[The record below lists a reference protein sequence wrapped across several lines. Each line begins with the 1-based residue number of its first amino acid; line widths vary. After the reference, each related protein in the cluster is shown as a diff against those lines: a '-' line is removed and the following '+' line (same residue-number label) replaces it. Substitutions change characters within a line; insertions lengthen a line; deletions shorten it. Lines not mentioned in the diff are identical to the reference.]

1 MPSESHPSVRA
12 VFSVAFLSVY
22 SVVSSVVAQ
31 SVDIDDVSIA
41 TNQVVVRWNAET
53 GKAYEVESTLAVA
66 GPWTARGS
74 SIADA
79 TNMSWSETDM
89 LSASQRFYRLW
100 ASNIVRQVQL
110 DEVQSW
116 AYNIQ
121 FVNTTQQ
128 WNELVGTHFDMY
140 VLEPVVTEAGEE
152 SFPIDVLIQSIRDYN
167 IAQHNKNPIVLAY
180 VDIGQAE
187 SWRWYWQ
194 SGWGLDDPPWIV
206 VEDPD
211 GWTDNYPVAYWYD
224 QWQDIVIYGTNG
236 NSHVNVTLNEGFDGI
251 YLDWVEAFAD
261 DDAIALE
268 AIWYDGDEGFDD
280 WTNTNGFNKLTDD
293 IFPGWTDEVLGYL
306 EPMKGRFP
314 IFCCEYAQD
323 YAGGTNATYVYTVRA
338 ATNGFIPYCTRRSLQ
353 RLSTT
358 PYPAGY
364 VPVDY

>member
-1 MPSESHPSVRA
+1 M
-12 VFSVAFLSVY
+12 
-22 SVVSSVVAQ
+22 
-31 SVDIDDVSIA
+31 
-41 TNQVVVRWNAET
+41 
-53 GKAYEVESTLAVA
+53 
-66 GPWTARGS
+66 
-74 SIADA
+74 
-79 TNMSWSETDM
+79 
-89 LSASQRFYRLW
+89 
-100 ASNIVRQVQL
+100 
-110 DEVQSW
+110 
-116 AYNIQ
+116 
-121 FVNTTQQ
+121 NTTQQ

-206 VEDPD
+206 AEDPD

-261 DDAIALE
+261 DDVIAKAQTDGKDPAVEMFRFISNIWQYARFDATNADPDYLIVAQNASDLYGENTNTYESIIDAIALE

-280 WTNTNGFNKLTDD
+280 WADTNGFNKLTDD

-338 ATNGFIPYCTRRSLQ
+338 ATNGFIPYCTRRSPQ